1 MTRHIRGAAL
11 LLFILCA
18 AVPLVFAFAQEIP
31 SLPAART
38 AAQLATICQTQK
50 NLAASNA
57 RPDIENTIAR
67 ESGLVLTDS
76 CVAAILN
83 PLIMHPNP
91 ANPESY
97 MCVGKRSR
105 IGVSSLG
112 LIQDFNIP
120 DISVPVGTCAT
131 MACTDYTNLSPSC
144 IAADKPTS
152 LSSEILKFIN
162 WVSSVTSPAGG
173 GTVEYPVSIGIR
185 G

>member
-1 MTRHIRGAAL
+1 MTHHLRAVAF
-11 LLFILCA
+11 LLFILCVLLPLA
-18 AVPLVFAFAQEIP
+18 LVFAQEVP

-50 NLAASNA
+50 NLAASSA

-83 PLIMHPNP
+83 PLIVHPNP

-112 LIQDFNIP
+112 LIQDLNIP

-131 MACTDYTNLSPSC
+131 MACTDYTNQNPSC

>member
-1 MTRHIRGAAL
+1 MTHNLRAL
-11 LLFILCA
+11 ASLLFILCA
-18 AVPLVFAFAQEIP
+18 ALPLAFAFAQGVP
-31 SLPAART
+31 SLPVARSAAD
-38 AAQLATICQTQK
+38 LASICQAQK

-83 PLIMHPNP
+83 PLMVNPNLT
-91 ANPESY
+91 NSESY

-105 IGVSSLG
+105 IGISSLG
-112 LIQDFNIP
+112 LIQNLNIP

-131 MACTDYTNLSPSC
+131 MACTDYTNQNPSC

-152 LSSEILKFIN
+152 LSSEILRFIN
-162 WVSSVTSPAGG
+162 WVSSVASPGG
-173 GTVEYPVSIGIR
+173 GTVEFPVSIGIR